1 MMKKL
6 LFFFP
11 ILFFVHFCTAQNV
24 GIGTATPNANAALD
38 ISNGSK
44 GLLIPR
50 MDSVSRKAIPN
61 TNGLMVYDTT
71 TKCFWYNDGAR
82 WVNMPPKGN
91 ATGDVLYWN
100 GAAWAVLPAG
110 TGGQFLSLTPG
121 TLVPAW
127 STLNGGNISTQN
139 VSNIAPSSA
148 ESGGNI
154 ISDGGAAITAR
165 GVVWSTSPNP
175 TIALS
180 TKTNDGSGVGSF
192 TSNLTGLATG
202 TTYYVRA
209 YATNINGTSY
219 GNQVSFVTNV
229 DFTIG
234 QTYRGGKI
242 FYIDGTGQH
251 GLIVSPEDLSTGIM
265 WDQLFA
271 VSTGATGVAIG
282 EGQVN
287 TFIITATL
295 GNDRSYAASL
305 CSIFYNG
312 GGYGDWFLP
321 SFYELNQ
328 LFLKRNAIGIT
339 EGIYWSSSEID
350 QDDAW
355 AVDFSQSG
363 PNQAAFS
370 KWSSWRVRAV
380 RKF

>member
-1 MMKKL
+1 MMKIFFLFSTL
-6 LFFFP
+6 LFF
-11 ILFFVHFCTAQNV
+11 HFCTAQNV
-24 GIGTATPNANAALD
+24 GIGTATPNAHAALD

-82 WVNMPPKGN
+82 WVNMPPKGIG
-91 ATGDVLYWN
+91 TGDILYWN
-100 GAAWAVLPAG
+100 GAAWVVLPAG
-110 TGGQFLSLTPG
+110 TGGQFLGIAPG
-121 TLVPAW
+121 TLLPAW
-127 STLNGGNISTQN
+127 STVNGSNISTQN
-139 VSNIAPSSA
+139 VSDIAPSSA
-148 ESGGNI
+148 ISGGNI

-175 TIALS
+175 TIALT

-209 YATNINGTSY
+209 YASNINGTSY

-229 DFTIG
+229 NFTIG
-234 QTYRGGKI
+234 QTYGGGKI
-242 FYIDGTGQH
+242 FYVDGTGQH

-265 WDQLFA
+265 WDQLFS
-271 VSTGATGVAIG
+271 VSTGATGVAVG
-282 EGQVN
+282 DGKVN
-287 TFIITATL
+287 TLIITATL
-295 GNDRSYAASL
+295 GNNRSYAASL
-305 CSIFYNG
+305 CQNFYNG
-312 GGYGDWFLP
+312 GGFTDWFLP

-328 LFLKRNAIGIT
+328 MFLKRNAIGVT
-339 EGIYWSSSEID
+339 QGIYWSSSEID
-350 QDDAW
+350 QDNAW
-355 AVDFSQSG
+355 AVDFSQPG
-363 PNQAAFS
+363 PNQSAFS
-370 KWSSWRVRAV
+370 KWTTLSVRAV